1 MNQRIQRFSEY
12 ISSSNIV
19 IPRKPFTDMENADPR
34 PSKFRTDWSKC
45 CLCQKK
51 KNEELKS
58 PRAQQPQG
66 HDGYTMIA
74 TNIPLFYAINEMA
87 IVLDPAR
94 LDDGGGLEET
104 LRKNKAQYHQSC
116 RLMLNNTKLERA
128 RKRRAERVQPEECQT
143 KLRRTILKKTVC
155 FICDKE
161 ASSSEL
167 RQVMTM
173 NLNNRLNECARNVND
188 GKLLARLSIGDAI
201 AQELKYHLECLTDL
215 YNRERSHLRATKR
228 HEQEC
233 APEED
238 AHPQAFLELVTYLV
252 ETSRSS
258 EGPTVFRLADIVNLY
273 TKRLEQLGVEAP
285 AVNSTRLK
293 EKLLSEVP
301 ELEAH
306 KQGKDVF
313 LAFQKDVSFV
323 LSDASDYYSEAI
335 ILGKAANILRR
346 HMLNHKSK
354 FCGTYHEGCIQQAIP
369 PTLL

>member
-1 MNQRIQRFSEY
+1 M
-12 ISSSNIV
+12 

-34 PSKFRTDWSKC
+34 PSKFWTDWSKC

-58 PRAQQPQG
+58 PRVQQPQG

-74 TNIPLFYAINEMA
+74 TNIPLFYAINEMP

-104 LRKNKAQYHQSC
+104 LRKNKPQYHQSC

-173 NLNNRLNECARNVND
+173 SLNNRLNECARNVND

-215 YNRERSHLRATKR
+215 YNRERGLTSEPPRDMNRNVHLQRMLT
-228 HEQEC
+228 
-233 APEED
+233 
-238 AHPQAFLELVTYLV
+238 
-252 ETSRSS
+252 
-258 EGPTVFRLADIVNLY
+258 
-273 TKRLEQLGVEAP
+273 
-285 AVNSTRLK
+285 
-293 EKLLSEVP
+293 
-301 ELEAH
+301 H
-306 KQGKDVF
+306 KHSQ
-313 LAFQKDVSFV
+313 S
-323 LSDASDYYSEAI
+323 
-335 ILGKAANILRR
+335 
-346 HMLNHKSK
+346 
-354 FCGTYHEGCIQQAIP
+354 
-369 PTLL
+369 